1 MPHSSYSFHKCIYT
15 ICAAGKPQ
23 RHRALATR
31 TPAVIERI
39 GSGSTSGNNNRTIKI
54 ATVPLRRGGNA
65 FSSLESIITSTFN
78 SAQPGAR
85 CACSP
90 SHRASLPHVRHA
102 VHLQCMAQ
110 PYAWRQLLKAC
121 MSQYGRSRN

>member
-1 MPHSSYSFHKCIYT
+1 LIIY
-15 ICAAGKPQ
+15 AAGKPQ
-23 RHRALATR
+23 RHRALTTR
-31 TPAVIERI
+31 TPAVIERF

-85 CACSP
+85 CAW
-90 SHRASLPHVRHA
+90 HA
-102 VHLQCMAQ
+102 VHLQFMVQ
-110 PYAWRQLLKAC
+110 PYAWRQLLKA
-121 MSQYGRSRN
+121 MIWYGRSSN